1 MRKNKNNFLVHLL
14 CLFILFI
21 SSLLVTPIVTSE
33 DTELVQS
40 WRDGWNYHQKIS
52 LPIETDSKQAKYQ
65 PIDMRI
71 SFDYPCWGFNE
82 SLHSIRVCSWNG
94 SNWDELDVQIY
105 NIEQSDEETI
115 SSCNIIF
122 LIPSYA
128 TGDEEYVVFY
138 DDEEKLAPSY
148 VDHVNVF
155 DKYYFFEPIS
165 GISVEG
171 DYYEIREDNNIV
183 YGVGQKG
190 RVLNRYLSQIAIRMK
205 PGTKKFDM
213 LQTDLLASFCFS
225 YQDGPKDSDEVASD
239 QELIGKEVLVDGNLM
254 VQFRISS
261 KSKNDALYTSNVY
274 TYYYQPGEDK
284 RISVKVH
291 HEIKEEVKVSGIKN
305 VDGRY
310 GTIISYHSKSPSV
323 KKMVFGDILPFLHVA
338 SDDGIREYAL
348 DRDPKSSEREWVI
361 SYDDD
366 CDLGPD
372 AWIAYGN
379 GESGK
384 THGLIFSSHMG
395 IVKNATDDRD
405 GIEIKLAEKEYL
417 DVIGAEVDYASITF
431 GRNAFEPYQ
440 THDLTIE
447 KGVEYTF
454 DVEFYTTY
462 SGGYK
467 RIEEES
473 SFFKRLVPFRDIN
486 VSGGEV
492 SSNIYTLTVIPQLS
506 GRLFSYPILR
516 NLTGFSLP
524 VITAELYQNET
535 LIAEEIVDK
544 PLVGI
549 QSLKFPKLA
558 SGKYQVRIYRLMPGD
573 EKTYI
578 GFGSIDLST
587 DVTLHVYCTWEQ
599 EVEVSIYDQFGN
611 GVSKVRVEIWQG
623 PNLVATGVSN
633 SFPKVT
639 ISVPFPLFK
648 PYVIS
653 DFKNATVQDLF
664 QWSQPYVLKGYYQG
678 FKIYNA
684 TLASVLPREEI
695 RLSIHDI
702 IIEVRDGFG
711 LPPDVNVI
719 PEITSEDMVDAV
731 SLKPSFILEPG
742 RFQFRDIPAESYV
755 VRISF
760 AGYTNEKKFSVPAS
774 GGVIPIQFLAVKE
787 LNIGVLTSR
796 GEQIESSDLLVRIMR
811 NGDEIMVESV
821 DESLLLPPGTYG
833 ISILDNNKLIGSDIV
848 ELTSDKTIPVV
859 TTIPSVIYLV
869 VTFTAIILLAEIM
882 LFFYFKRISLN
893 TALKLVILGVVL
905 VGVMQPW
912 WSFYGESEDGRVIK
926 SSDMYLYPSTMIEE
940 YRVGDSQYL
949 SLATIPEMFTNFVET
964 LLLIITGGLGLLL
977 ASFIP
982 NMLLNKRF
990 EFALIASGII
1000 FMLLVSLAFFF
1011 GMNQIAQLSL
1021 GSLQG
1026 SGMIPVSPPYADE
1039 VMVSASWGLGPGFF
1053 IVFFGACIAVFAGIL
1068 DILRKYKL
1076 LSFLKKNTSKIKSKR
1091 KRK

>member
-1 MRKNKNNFLVHLL
+1 MHLL
-14 CLFILFI
+14 CLFFLFM
-21 SSLLVTPIVTSE
+21 SSLLVIPVGSAV
-33 DTELVQS
+33 DDELVQS
-40 WRDGWNYHQKIS
+40 WRDGWEYHQKI
-52 LPIETDSKQAKYQ
+52 PIPIQTDGKQAKYQ
-65 PIDMRI
+65 PIDMHI
-71 SFDYPCWGFNE
+71 SFDYPCWGVNE

-94 SNWDELDVQIY
+94 SNWDELEVQIY
-105 NIEQSDEETI
+105 NIEQSDEVTI
-115 SSCNIIF
+115 SSCNIVF

-128 TGDEEYVVFY
+128 NGDEEYVVFY
-138 DDEEKLAPSY
+138 DDEEKDGPSY
-148 VDHVNVF
+148 VDHVKLF
-155 DKYYFFEPIS
+155 DKFYFFEPIS

-171 DYYEIREDNNIV
+171 DYYEIREDNDIV

-190 RVLNRYLSQIAIRMK
+190 RVLNRHLSQIAIRMK

-213 LQTDLLASFCFS
+213 LKTDLLASFCFS
-225 YQDGPKDSDEVASD
+225 YQDGPKDSDEIASD
-239 QELIGKEVLVDGNLM
+239 QVLIGKEVLVDGNLM
-254 VQFRISS
+254 VQFRIST

-310 GTIISYHSKSPSV
+310 GTIISYHSKSPNV
-323 KKMVFGDILPFLHVA
+323 KKMVFGDILPFLYVA
-338 SDDGIREYAL
+338 SDKGIREYAL
-348 DRDPKSSEREWVI
+348 DGDPEQSEREWII
-361 SYDDD
+361 SYEDD
-366 CDLGPD
+366 CDLGSD

-384 THGLIFSSHMG
+384 AHGLIFSSHMG
-395 IVKNATDDRD
+395 IVKNATDERD
-405 GIEIKLAEKEYL
+405 GIEIKMAEKEYL

-447 KGVEYTF
+447 KGVEYTL

-473 SFFKRLVPFRDIN
+473 SFFKRLVPFRDVN

-492 SSNIYTLTVIPQLS
+492 SANIYTLTVIPHLS

-516 NLTGFSLP
+516 NLTGLSLP

-544 PLVGI
+544 PLIGI

-558 SGKYQVRIYRLMPGD
+558 SGKYQVKLYRLMPGN
-573 EKTYI
+573 EKIYI
-578 GFGSIDLST
+578 GFGSIDLSE
-587 DVTLHVYCTWEQ
+587 DVTFHVYCTWEQ

-611 GVSKVRVEIWQG
+611 GISNVRVEIWQG

-633 SFPKVT
+633 SFPLLS

-653 DFKNATVQDLF
+653 DLKNATVQDLF
-664 QWSQPYVLKGYYQG
+664 QWPKPYVLKSYYHG
-678 FKIYNA
+678 FKVYNA
-684 TLASVLPREEI
+684 TLASVLPSEEI
-695 RLSIHDI
+695 RLSIHDV

-719 PEITSEDMVDAV
+719 PEITSEDMMDSV

-742 RFQFRDIPAESYV
+742 RFQFRNIAEESYV

-760 AGYTNEKKFSVPAS
+760 AGYTNEKRFSVPDS
-774 GGVIPIQFLAVKE
+774 GSVIPIQFLAFKQLDV
-787 LNIGVLTSR
+787 GVLTSR
-796 GEQIESSDLLVRIMR
+796 GELIESSDLSVRIMR

-833 ISILDNNKLIGSDIV
+833 ISILDDETLIGSKIV
-848 ELTSDKTIPVV
+848 ELTSDKSVQVV
-859 TTIPSVIYLV
+859 TTIPSLVYLV
-869 VTFTAIILLAEIM
+869 VTFTAIVLLAEIM
-882 LFFYFKRISLN
+882 LFFYSKRISLN

-912 WSFYGESEDGRVIK
+912 WTFYGESEDGSVVK
-926 SSDMYLYPSTMIEE
+926 SSNMYLYPSTMIEE
-940 YRVGDSQYL
+940 YRVDDSKYL

-964 LLLIITGGLGLLL
+964 LLIIITGGLGLLL
-977 ASFIP
+977 VSFIP

-990 EFALIASGII
+990 EFVLVASGLI

-1026 SGMIPVSPPYADE
+1026 SGMIPVSPPYANE

-1053 IVFFGACIAVFAGIL
+1053 IVFFGACIAVLAGIL
-1068 DILRKYKL
+1068 DYMRKHKL
-1076 LSFLKKNTSKIKSKR
+1076 LSFLKR
-1091 KRK
+1091 KHHT